1 MTTPDPLL
9 ALIIGVIILAAGAYA
24 LRPRRGLLARWQRW
38 SATTRRV
45 RIEDALKHLYD
56 YEYRRLL
63 CTGPS
68 LAGALDIRPEE
79 SARLLE
85 QLGDMHLV
93 RPAGEGYALTA
104 DGRSYAL
111 RVIRMHRLWERYLA
125 DEAGMGEMQWHAE
138 AEDEEHRMTPVDAD
152 RLAAQMGNP
161 RFDPHGDPIP
171 TATGDVPARRGVP
184 LSQAPAGNP
193 MEIVHVEDEPP
204 AVYAQIVALGLGPGQ
219 RLRVLESSPMRI
231 RFEADGN
238 EHILAPVAAGNITVL
253 PLAAEPQA
261 ELPSA
266 TLASLAPGRSAL
278 VAGISRRC
286 RGLQRRRL
294 MDLGIVPG
302 TLVEAELAGPA
313 GGPVAYRVRGA
324 LIALRRNHAELVH
337 ITADTGGKE

>member
-1 MTTPDPLL
+1 MTAPDPLL
-9 ALIIGVIILAAGAYA
+9 ALIIGALILAAAGLA
-24 LRPRRGLLARWQRW
+24 LRPRHGLLARWQRW
-38 SATTRRV
+38 RATTLRV

-68 LAGALDIRPEE
+68 LAGALHIRPEE

-85 QLGDMHLV
+85 RLAEMQLV
-93 RPAGEGYALTA
+93 RPAGEGYALTT

-138 AEDEEHRMTPVDAD
+138 AEEAEHRMTSLDAD

-171 TATGDVPARRGVP
+171 TASGDVPARRGVP
-184 LSQAPAGNP
+184 LSQAPAGDLL
-193 MEIVHVEDEPP
+193 EIVHVEDEPP

-219 RLRVLESSPMRI
+219 RLRVLDSAPERI
-231 RFEADGN
+231 RFETDGN

-253 PLAAEPQA
+253 PLAAESPA
-261 ELPSA
+261 ELPPA
-266 TLASLAPGRSAL
+266 TLASLPPGRSAL

-302 TLVEAELAGPA
+302 TVVEAELAGPA

-324 LIALRRNHAELVH
+324 LIALRRTHAELVH
-337 ITADTGGKE
+337 ITADEGGRT